1 MATFPS
7 IAPNS
12 RLYVPGSLPAVI
24 ATSLNG
30 RATAFR
36 RGNRRI
42 AQTLSLTYEYLTEA
56 NMALIKD
63 HYIGQNGTFEI
74 FFLSAE
80 VWGDFVTPPIPL
92 LSDFAW
98 KYSSEVTITD
108 VSFDRFSVSVDLE
121 SVPINTGDLVFDAGA
136 AAATPVRMYV
146 IDAGAAA
153 ASPARDYIISP
164 SGAS

>member
-153 ASPARDYIISP
+153 ATPARDYIISP

>member
-24 ATSLNG
+24 VTSLSG

-56 NMALIKD
+56 NMDLIKD

-80 VWGDFVTPPIPL
+80 VWGDFVTPPVPL
-92 LSDFAW
+92 LSDSAW

-108 VSFDRFSVSVDLE
+108 VSFDRFTVNVDLE
-121 SVPINTGDLVFDAGA
+121 SVPINTGDLVFDAGLA
-136 AAATPVRMYV
+136 AASPDRLYLL
-146 IDAGAAA
+146 DAGAAA
-153 ASPARDYIISP
+153 ASPARDYTISP

>member
-24 ATSLNG
+24 ATSLSG

-42 AQTLSLTYEYLTEA
+42 AQTLSLTYEYLTES

-98 KYSSEVTITD
+98 KYSSEITITD

-136 AAATPVRMYV
+136 ASATPDRLYLL
-146 IDAGAAA
+146 DAGAAS
-153 ASPARDYIISP
+153 ASPARDYTISP

>member
-7 IAPNS
+7 LAPNT
-12 RLYVPGSLPAVI
+12 RLYVPGNLPAAI
-24 ATSLNG
+24 TTSLGG
-30 RATAFR
+30 RTTAFR

-42 AQTLSLTYEYLTEA
+42 AQTLSLSYEYLTEA

-80 VWGDFVTPPIPL
+80 VWGDFVTPPLPL

-98 KYSSEVTITD
+98 RYSSEISITD
-108 VSFDRFSVSVDLE
+108 TSFDRFSVNVNLE

-136 AAATPVRMYV
+136 AAASPSRLY
-146 IDAGAAA
+146 ILEAGAAA
-153 ASPARDYIISP
+153 ATPARDYTISP

>member
-42 AQTLSLTYEYLTEA
+42 AQTLSLTYKYLTEA

-153 ASPARDYIISP
+153 ATPARDYTISP

>member
-1 MATFPS
+1 MANFPS
-7 IAPNS
+7 LAPNS

-24 ATSLNG
+24 ATSLSG
-30 RATAFR
+30 KATAFR

-42 AQTLSLTYEYLTEA
+42 AQTLSLSYEHLTEA
-56 NMALIKD
+56 NMDLIKD
-63 HYIGQNGTFEI
+63 HYIGQNGTFDI

-80 VWGDFVTPPIPL
+80 VWGDFVSPPVPL

-108 VSFDRFSVSVDLE
+108 VSFNRFSVNVELE

-136 AAATPVRMYV
+136 ASATPDRLYLL
-146 IDAGAAA
+146 DAGAAA
-153 ASPARDYIISP
+153 AAPARDYTISP

>member
-1 MATFPS
+1 MANFPS
-7 IAPNS
+7 LAPNS

-24 ATSLNG
+24 ATSLSG
-30 RATAFR
+30 KATAFR

-42 AQTLSLTYEYLTEA
+42 AQTLSLSYEHLTEA
-56 NMALIKD
+56 NMDLIKD
-63 HYIGQNGTFEI
+63 HYIGQNGTFDI

-80 VWGDFVTPPIPL
+80 VWGDFVSPPVPL

-108 VSFDRFSVSVDLE
+108 VSFNRFSVNVELE

-136 AAATPVRMYV
+136 ASATPDRLYLL
-146 IDAGAAA
+146 DAGAAA
-153 ASPARDYIISP
+153 AAPARDYTISP
-164 SGAS
+164 PGAS

>member
-7 IAPNS
+7 LAPNT
-12 RLYVPGSLPAVI
+12 RLYIPGNLPAAI
-24 ATSLNG
+24 QTSLSG

-42 AQTLSLTYEYLTEA
+42 AQTLSLSYEYLTEA
-56 NMALIKD
+56 NMTLIKD

-98 KYSSEVTITD
+98 KYSSEITITD
-108 VSFDRFSVSVDLE
+108 VSFDRFTVNVELE
-121 SVPINTGDLVFDAGA
+121 SVPINTGDLVFDAGSVA
-136 AAATPVRMYV
+136 ASPPRLYLL
-146 IDAGAAA
+146 DAGAAA
-153 ASPARDYIISP
+153 ATPARDYIINP
-164 SGAS
+164 TGAS

>member
-12 RLYVPGSLPAVI
+12 RLYVPGSLPAKI
-24 ATSLNG
+24 ATSLSG

-80 VWGDFVTPPIPL
+80 VWGDFVTPPVPL

-98 KYSSEVTITD
+98 KYSSEVIITD

-136 AAATPVRMYV
+136 ASVSPDRLYLL
-146 IDAGAAA
+146 DAGAAA
-153 ASPARDYIISP
+153 ASPARDYTISP

>member
-7 IAPNS
+7 LAPNT
-12 RLYVPGSLPAVI
+12 RLYIPGNLPATI
-24 ATSLNG
+24 QASLSG

-36 RGNRRI
+36 SGNRRI
-42 AQTLSLTYEYLTEA
+42 AQTLSLSYEYLTET

-80 VWGDFVTPPIPL
+80 VWGDFATPPIPL

-98 KYSSEVTITD
+98 RYSSEITITD
-108 VSFDRFSVSVDLE
+108 TSFDRFSVSVELE

-136 AAATPVRMYV
+136 ASATPDRMYLL
-146 IDAGAAA
+146 DAGAAA
-153 ASPARDYIISP
+153 ATPARDYTISP